1 MRNIKK
7 YKINQLIKYPK
18 VRVVSSTGENLGVMD
33 TNEALR
39 KSQGDEMDLILI
51 VENANPPVA
60 KILDFNKFLY
70 DEQKKSSVAKAKS
83 KKSEVKELRF
93 GPTIGEGDLH
103 VKIDRTKEF
112 LADGNRVKVTVVM
125 KGREATHPEV
135 GIVKL
140 RTFINELKDE
150 AKTEADLKRIGN
162 SIFITFV
169 GK

>member
-1 MRNIKK
+1 M
-7 YKINQLIKYPK
+7 
-18 VRVVSSTGENLGVMD
+18 SSSGENLGVMD
-33 TNEALR
+33 TTDALKR
-39 KSQGDEMDLILI
+39 SQSDGLDLILI

-70 DEQKKSSVAKAKS
+70 DEQKKGSAAKAKS

-93 GPTIGEGDLH
+93 GPTIGNGDLRI
-103 VKIDRTKEF
+103 KIDRTREF
-112 LADGNRVKVTVVM
+112 LNDGNRVKVTVVM

-135 GIVKL
+135 GIAKL

-150 AKTEADLKRIGN
+150 AKTEDDLKRVGN
-162 SIFITFV
+162 SILITFV

>member
-1 MRNIKK
+1 M
-7 YKINQLIKYPK
+7 
-18 VRVVSSTGENLGVMD
+18 SSSGENLGVMD
-33 TNEALR
+33 TTDALKR
-39 KSQGDEMDLILI
+39 SQSDGLDLILI

-70 DEQKKSSVAKAKS
+70 DEQKKASTAKAKS

-93 GPTIGEGDLH
+93 GPTIGDGDLRI
-103 VKIDRTKEF
+103 KIDRTREF
-112 LADGNRVKVTVVM
+112 LNDGNRVKVTVVM

-135 GIVKL
+135 GIAKL

-150 AKTEADLKRIGN
+150 AKTEDDLKRVGN
-162 SIFITFV
+162 SILITFV